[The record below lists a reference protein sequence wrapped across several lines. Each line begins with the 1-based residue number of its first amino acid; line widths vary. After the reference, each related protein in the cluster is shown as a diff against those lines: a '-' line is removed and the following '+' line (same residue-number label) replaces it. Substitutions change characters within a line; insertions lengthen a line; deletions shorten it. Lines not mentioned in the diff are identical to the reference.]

1 MLRALQA
8 GIRSSRDGTKQLIEA
23 GGSLHF
29 LGIGRDGSLGDMY
42 LALLNAGHEVK
53 TYIEDPQW
61 RVILGGLINLTDS
74 WERELD
80 WIRQNDGIILF
91 ERTDFGELQDS
102 LRRDGFRVIG
112 GSAFGDR
119 MEMDREFG
127 QSCMR
132 QAGMKT
138 APSQRFTNFQPALDY
153 IARRPRRYV
162 FKVGDMD
169 NGADIAARIRRY
181 QQDWPHQASPD
192 FILMDHVNGVEVGI
206 GAYFNGEAFLEPIVM
221 DWEHKRFFPGDQGEL
236 TGEMG
241 TLVTYRDGRLLFEA
255 TLDKITQQLKDGQYV
270 GYININTIVDAS
282 GVWPLEFTCRFGY
295 PGAAICSVLHLEG
308 WDILFERM
316 VTRSSLNFATQP
328 GFAAGVVLTVAP
340 FPQAEDFTEQAAGL
354 PVLFRQPPT
363 PEDWANIHLSEVRS
377 HPAGLVTTGG
387 LGSLMAVTGS
397 GETVEAARTAAYR
410 RCENIVVPGVRY
422 RNDIGKRFLDKDEA
436 LMRQWGYL
444 R

>member
-1 MLRALQA
+1 
-8 GIRSSRDGTKQLIEA
+8 
-23 GGSLHF
+23 LHF

-42 LALLNAGHEVK
+42 LALLKAGHEVK

-80 WIRQNDGIILF
+80 WIRENNGIILF

-138 APSQRFTNFQPALDY
+138 APSERFTDFQSALDY
-153 IARRPRRYV
+153 IGRRPRRYV
-162 FKVGDMD
+162 FKLNGSGYASSCNVVGDMD
-169 NGADIAARIRRY
+169 NGADIAALIRRY
-181 QQDWPHQASPD
+181 QQDWRHQASPD
-192 FILMDHVNGVEVGI
+192 FILMDHVSGVEVGI
-206 GAYFNGEAFLEPIVM
+206 GAYFNGESFLEPVVM

-241 TLVTYRDGRLLFEA
+241 TLVTYRNGRPLFEA
-255 TLDKITQQLKDGQYV
+255 TLGKLTQQLKEGLYV
-270 GYININTIVDAS
+270 GYININTIVNAN

-328 GFAAGVVLTVAP
+328 GYAAGVVLTVAP
-340 FPQAEDFTEQAAGL
+340 FPHAEDFTEQAAGL

-377 HPAGLVTTGG
+377 HLTGLVTTGG
-387 LGSLMAVTGS
+387 LGSLMAVTGV
-397 GETVEAARTAAYR
+397 GETVEAARSAAYR
-410 RCENIVVPGVRY
+410 RCENIVVPGLRY
-422 RNDIGKRFLDKDEA
+422 RNDIGKRFLDKDQA

-444 R
+444 P